1 MSGIETNSQSISDAI
16 KHCVAVCNIFYTSQ
30 KSLKDNLL
38 EAENK
43 WVDDKYKQ
51 LCEIVNDCNISLKR
65 ALSDSRKCLS
75 SLCSIQQSI
84 AEYESI
90 NFNRS
95 STSDGSSGSVVQMH
109 FDGVIGG
116 SYGACCSVSPNLSGK
131 AERHHMPAKS
141 IIGLHEDKG
150 PAIIMDK
157 ADHILTASY
166 GNKPCSKAYRK
177 KQSELISQGNFK
189 QAFQMDIDDLRLK
202 FGDKY
207 DLAIA
212 VAIQHLDKLILEG
225 III

>member
-16 KHCVAVCNIFYTSQ
+16 KHCVAICNIFYTSQ

-51 LCEIVNDCNISLKR
+51 LCEIVNDCNISLKK

-75 SLCSIQQSI
+75 SLCAIQQSI

-90 NFNRS
+90 NFNKS
-95 STSDGSSGSVVQMH
+95 STSDGNSGSVVQMVI
-109 FDGVIGG
+109 DGVYGG
-116 SYGACCSVSPNLSGK
+116 SFGRSETHSSGK
-131 AERHHMPAKS
+131 SGDEEVHHIPANS
-141 IIGLHEDKG
+141 INGLGINVG
-150 PAIIMDK
+150 PAITMSK

-166 GNKPCSKAYRK
+166 GNMPGNKEYRK
-177 KQSELISQGNFK
+177 KQSELISQGNFIK
-189 QAFQMDIDDLRLK
+189 AFQMDIDDLQRK
-202 FGDKY
+202 FGNKY
-207 DLAIA
+207 QRGIVSAL
-212 VAIQHLDKLILEG
+212 QHLDKLILEG